1 MSNVSL
7 IVRRIINNRPLLYEA
22 IVNEIVNFANLAN
35 HIKSNVE
42 NELGEEVT
50 NQSIVMSLRRYAKTL
65 EKKENPKNNFKFN
78 SQIIMT
84 TGLCDVAFVKGPTLL
99 KKLKGVYDLLNEDNG
114 HTLNII
120 HGNYEVSIVACQNYI
135 DKILKL
141 LEGEKVLNID
151 KNLVSLAMSFSKDFL
166 YTAGVLAKVT
176 RKLHWENIN
185 IYENI
190 STLTENIFIVS
201 KKDAMKA
208 YNALSEIVEN

>member
-1 MSNVSL
+1 
-7 IVRRIINNRPLLYEA
+7 
-22 IVNEIVNFANLAN
+22 
-35 HIKSNVE
+35 
-42 NELGEEVT
+42 
-50 NQSIVMSLRRYAKTL
+50 MSLRRYAKTL

-166 YTAGVLAKVT
+166 YTPGVLAKVT